1 MKEDR
6 QGGKKEEWTI
16 KRAVRKMKYG
26 CQLLRIFKINITKL
40 IMCVCVY
47 KSNGKISM

>member
-16 KRAVRKMKYG
+16 KREVRKMKYG
-26 CQLLRIFKINITKL
+26 CQLLKIFKINYNQINH
-40 IMCVCVY
+40 VCVY